1 MEIKQLNLG
10 QQVHPIKNPKGN
22 EKESWNEQKKKMETE
37 DTQTYGI
44 QQRQFYEESW

>member
-1 MEIKQLNLG
+1 MRKNLET
-10 QQVHPIKNPKGN
+10 N
-22 EKESWNEQKKKMETE
+22 KKKMETE